1 MIGKILLILLGIAV
15 GLLIIFIGYVGL
27 YILMHYLDI
36 LEDRI
41 DEYFRER
48 QAEKEREEIER
59 FKKNI

>member
-1 MIGKILLILLGIAV
+1 MIGKILLILLGIVV

-48 QAEKEREEIER
+48 RAEKEREEIER

>member
-36 LEDRI
+36 LEDRV

-59 FKKNI
+59 FKKNL

>member
-1 MIGKILLILLGIAV
+1 MIVKILLILLGIAV

>member
-1 MIGKILLILLGIAV
+1 MIVKILLILLGIISGFVA
-15 GLLIIFIGYVGL
+15 IFILGL
-27 YILMHYLDI
+27 MIHLFIYYYGMVT
-36 LEDRI
+36 DRI